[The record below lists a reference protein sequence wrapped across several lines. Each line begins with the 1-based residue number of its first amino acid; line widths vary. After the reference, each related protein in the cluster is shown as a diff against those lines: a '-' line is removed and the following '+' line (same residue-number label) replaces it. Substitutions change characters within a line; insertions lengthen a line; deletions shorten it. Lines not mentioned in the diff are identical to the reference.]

1 MKKVKFTHEF
11 KKLGYCLEL
20 LAIKD
25 IIADKRKLLKNKIFK
40 WYSEEEYHEEEL
52 EELKELKE
60 FIYYIELLKET
71 IIKKVYKL
79 TGLSYDEAIKFA
91 KENKEN
97 YIRLYNLHFVNNH
110 NSILYYLRGKF
121 EDYLDIVERLY
132 KKEAKEIFESLVIE

>member
-1 MKKVKFTHEF
+1 MNKKEF
-11 KKLGYCLEL
+11 EKLNYCLEL
-20 LAIKD
+20 LAVAEMIS
-25 IIADKRKLLKNKIFK
+25 DKKKLLKNKLYLSNMKSFDCH
-40 WYSEEEYHEEEL
+40 SEEELTKFIECL
-52 EELKELKE
+52 EKRKNWSKEIVKN
-60 FIYYIELLKET
+60 
-71 IIKKVYKL
+71 L
-79 TGLSYDEAIKFA
+79 TGLNYNQAVKFA